1 MNRLGLAAAAALLSA
16 AGGCPA
22 PQETVGLRAV
32 PRIVAEARGLE
43 VSLVLPKYSFYRG
56 EEIPLK
62 VAVRNTTRRDVV
74 ITAHSG
80 ALAYVGLW
88 QLRPERQILRFPQAA
103 ILVVKQWTLPAGES
117 RSFPLNLQVTPDWPT
132 GELMRLMAEI
142 NGWPLARPSALIDV
156 YSTRQAYQ
164 RATRDPRE

>member
-1 MNRLGLAAAAALLSA
+1 MNRLALVAAAALLPA

-22 PQETVGLRAV
+22 RPETAGLPVG
-32 PRIVAEARGLE
+32 PIVAEARGLE
-43 VSLVLPKYSFYRG
+43 VSLALPKYSFYRG

-62 VAVRNTTRRDVV
+62 VAARNTTRRDVV

-80 ALAYVGLW
+80 ALAYVSLW
-88 QLRPERQILRFPQAA
+88 QLQPERQILRFPQAA

-117 RSFPLNLQVTPDWPT
+117 RSFPLNLQVTPEWPT
-132 GELMRLMAEI
+132 REPMRLVAEI
-142 NGWPLARPSALIDV
+142 NGWPLARPSVLIDV
-156 YSTRQAYQ
+156 YPTREAYE